1 MHTSMAVSRFK
12 ANYCIMAAQM
22 YGKRRVLEAHRG
34 GNSPLVAI
42 QQFVRAHGLPDPI
55 KVKRL
60 SQEVALPEAEVRGV
74 LSYYSD
80 LHQSAEAARICIGTS
95 CVLAGAKD
103 LFAAASKRTPC
114 RSVYCVGFC
123 DRSPAALRSDDRV
136 VAMNGNASVE
146 PLLEFSVPEP
156 ARPAI
161 RSVANQT
168 IVTRRIGRGD
178 FSKLA
183 AARADGAY
191 ETLAKVRRMRPEDVL
206 SAIEQSGERGRG
218 GAAFPTGTKW
228 RRCAEVDSDS
238 KYVIANGDEGDPGSF
253 IDRVLMEDDPHCI
266 LEGMAICGHA
276 VGAQEGIVY
285 IRSEYPRAIE
295 RMKGAVEAASAAGI
309 LEDFKP
315 SIVPGMGS
323 YVCGEETAML
333 NAIEGLRGEV
343 RLRPPYPVVEGLF
356 GKPTVVDNVET
367 LVNVPWILEHGSAEY
382 AALGTK
388 ASPGTKALCLNH
400 GFANPGI
407 LEIEFGRSL
416 RDVIERDAG
425 GAAHG
430 QRLEAV
436 LLGGPMGSVALPSQW
451 DVPICYEAMAQRSL
465 NLGHGGL
472 LAVPEGTN
480 IRALFLHWI
489 EFMAEESCG
498 KCVPCRLGS
507 RRALELAQTAGAANS
522 LPQLERLFD
531 VMAQGSLCAFGQQM
545 PGPMSQMLQYFGDR
559 VLE

>member
-1 MHTSMAVSRFK
+1 MTEGMD
-12 ANYCIMAAQM
+12 
-22 YGKRRVLEAHRG
+22 GTRRILEGRRG
-34 GNSPLVAI
+34 GESPLVAI
-42 QQFVRAHGLPDPI
+42 QQFVRIHGLPDPVQ
-55 KVKRL
+55 VKQL
-60 SQEVALPEAEVRGV
+60 SHELALPEASVRGA

-80 LHQSAEAARICIGTS
+80 LHQSSEVARICIGTS
-95 CVLAGAKD
+95 CVLAGGKD
-103 LFAAASKRTPC
+103 LFAAASERTPC
-114 RSVYCVGFC
+114 RSVYCVGYC
-123 DRSPAALRSDDRV
+123 DRSPAALQSSGRV
-136 VAMNGNASVE
+136 VALNGNASVE
-146 PLLEFSVPEP
+146 PLLDLSLPEP
-156 ARPAI
+156 TRPAI
-161 RSVANQT
+161 RSVAKQT
-168 IVTRRIGRGD
+168 IVTRRISRGD
-178 FSKLA
+178 FSDLA
-183 AARADGAY
+183 TARADGAY
-191 ETLAKVRRMRPEDVL
+191 ETLAKVRRMRPAEVISIL
-206 SAIEQSGERGRG
+206 EQSGERGRG

-285 IRSEYPRAIE
+285 IRSEYPQAME
-295 RMKGAVEAASAAGI
+295 RMKGAIESARVAG
-309 LEDFKP
+309 LLQDFNP
-315 SIVPGMGS
+315 QVVPGMGS

-382 AALGTK
+382 TALGTK
-388 ASPGTKALCLNH
+388 ASPGTKAICLNH
-400 GFANPGI
+400 GFAKPGI

-430 QRLEAV
+430 KKLEAV
-436 LLGGPMGSVALPSQW
+436 LIGGPMGSVAMPSQW
-451 DVPICYEAMAQRSL
+451 DVPICYEAMKLRNL
-465 NLGHGGL
+465 NLGHAGL
-472 LAVPEGTN
+472 VAVPEGTN
-480 IRALFLHWI
+480 LRSLFLHWI

-507 RRALELAQTAGAANS
+507 RQALEVAQTAGASKS
-522 LPQLERLFD
+522 LEQLERLFD

-545 PGPMSQMLQYFGDR
+545 PGPMSEMLRYFGDR
-559 VLE
+559 ILE

>member
-1 MHTSMAVSRFK
+1 
-12 ANYCIMAAQM
+12 MAAQM
-22 YGKRRVLEAHRG
+22 YRTRREFETYRG
-34 GNSPLVAI
+34 SNSPLVVI
-42 QQFVRAHGLPDPI
+42 QQFVRVHGLPDPI
-55 KVKRL
+55 QVRQL
-60 SQEVALPEAEVRGV
+60 SQEVALPEATVRGV
-74 LSYYSD
+74 LSFYSD
-80 LHQSAEAARICIGTS
+80 LHQRSDVARICIGTS

-103 LFAAASKRTPC
+103 LFAAASRRIAC

-123 DRSPAALRSDDRV
+123 DRSPAALRSDNSV
-136 VAMNGNASVE
+136 VALNGHASVE
-146 PLLEFSVPEP
+146 PLLELSVPEP
-156 ARPAI
+156 PRPAI
-161 RSVANQT
+161 HSVANQT

-178 FSKLA
+178 FSELA

-191 ETLAKVRRMRPEDVL
+191 ESLAKVRRMRSEDVL
-206 SAIEQSGERGRG
+206 SVLEESGERGRG

-228 RRCAEVDSDS
+228 RRCAEVISDS
-238 KYVIANGDEGDPGSF
+238 KYVVANGDEGDPGSF
-253 IDRVLMEDDPHCI
+253 IDRVLMEDDPHSI

-285 IRSEYPRAIE
+285 IRSEYPRALQ
-295 RMKGAVEAASAAGI
+295 RMKVAIEAATCAG
-309 LEDFKP
+309 LLQDFIP
-315 SIVPGMGS
+315 SIVQGMGS

-367 LVNVPWILEHGSAEY
+367 LVNVPWILEHGSADY

-400 GFANPGI
+400 GFATPGI

-436 LLGGPMGSVALPSQW
+436 LIGGPMGSVALPSQW
-451 DVPICYEAMAQRSL
+451 DVPICYQAMGQRNLS
-465 NLGHGGL
+465 LGHGGL
-472 LAVPEGTN
+472 VAVPEGTN
-480 IRALFLHWI
+480 IRTLFIHWI

-507 RRALELAQTAGAANS
+507 RRALDVAQTAGGSQS
-522 LPQLERLFD
+522 LEQLERLFD
-531 VMAQGSLCAFGQQM
+531 VMTQGSLCAFGQQM

-559 VLE
+559 ILK

>member
-1 MHTSMAVSRFK
+1 M
-12 ANYCIMAAQM
+12 
-22 YGKRRVLEAHRG
+22 HRG
-34 GNSPLVAI
+34 SNSPLVVI
-42 QQFVRAHGLPDPI
+42 QQFVKIHGLPDPI
-55 KVKRL
+55 QIKHL
-60 SQEVALPEAEVRGV
+60 SQELALPEAAVRGA

-80 LHQSAEAARICIGTS
+80 LHQSSEVARICIGTS

-103 LFAAASKRTPC
+103 LFAAASQRTAC
-114 RSVYCVGFC
+114 RGVYCVGFC
-123 DRSPAALRSDDRV
+123 DRSPAALRPDNCV
-136 VAMNGNASVE
+136 VALNGHASVE
-146 PLLEFSVPEP
+146 PLLDFSSPEP
-156 ARPAI
+156 SRPI
-161 RSVANQT
+161 ISSVANQT

-178 FSKLA
+178 FSGLA

-191 ETLAKVRRMRPEDVL
+191 ETLAKVRRMRPEAVL
-206 SAIEQSGERGRG
+206 SAMQQSGERGRG

-228 RRCAEVDSDS
+228 RRCAEVNSDS

-253 IDRVLMEDDPHCI
+253 IDRVLMEDDPHSI

-285 IRSEYPRAIE
+285 IRSEYPRAME
-295 RMKGAVEAASAAGI
+295 RMKIAIEAASAAG
-309 LEDFKP
+309 LLQDFKTT
-315 SIVPGMGS
+315 IVQGMGS

-388 ASPGTKALCLNH
+388 DSPGTKALCLNH

-416 RDVIERDAG
+416 RDVIEGDAG

-430 QRLEAV
+430 KRLEAV
-436 LLGGPMGSVALPSQW
+436 LIGGPMGSVALPSQW
-451 DVPICYEAMAQRSL
+451 DVPICYQAMGQHNL

-472 LAVPEGTN
+472 VAVPEGTD
-480 IRALFLHWI
+480 IRTLVLHWI

-507 RRALELAQTAGAANS
+507 RRALEVAQTAGASNS
-522 LPQLERLFD
+522 LPQLERLFE

-545 PGPMSQMLQYFGDR
+545 PGPMSEMLRYFGDR